1 MKQVVTLCVAACG
14 LLPFAAMAQQE
25 GCSHTLNIL
34 VSEAKTN
41 ERISGALIGSGEKQT
56 LTDPDGFAR
65 LEQVCSGLLHLHVQ
79 DLGYEVVDKDITFS
93 DGDTIHIIMKTS
105 GQTLDDV
112 EIVGHKQVINTT
124 TTVTTLN
131 QQDLDKLK
139 GGNLATML
147 KGIAGVNV
155 IQTGA
160 TIGKPVVNGMYSNRL
175 LLLNNGIRQEGQQWG
190 SEHAPEIDPF
200 IAQNISVVKGA
211 EAIRY
216 GAEAIGGVIIV
227 EPPAL
232 PKDSVIHGELNLVG
246 ASNGRSGTVSGM
258 LSGNF
263 RKAPALSWRVQG
275 TAKRSGNIETADYF
289 LDNTGSKELN
299 YSAALGYSKAHF
311 GLEAFYSHFNTELG
325 IFSGAHIGSIE
336 DLQARIANGRPFDD
350 GTFTYTIGAPKQ
362 QVVHDLLKLNGHVH
376 LNDYLHFNIQY
387 GFQKDSRQEYD
398 RRRGGRTSLPSLDLT
413 LFTHTLDASLEYF
426 NGGQWKATVGLNGL
440 YQDNASVAGT
450 FTTPLIPDYVSKG
463 AGAYAIGKLLKNNYE
478 LEAGIRYDYKFLNA
492 LGYRNKVLYGGKRD
506 FHNVSASIGG
516 IWHLSPYLDI
526 RSNAGTAWRAPT
538 VNELYSN
545 GLHHG
550 AAAFELGDSTLKS
563 EQSLKW
569 ITSVQYKNPG
579 NWLHLDMDVYANY
592 FSNYIYLQPSDSLY
606 ESIRGAFPTFS
617 NDQTNA
623 RFLGADL
630 TARVTFLKQFDYT
643 VKGSVIRAK
652 DLTNDRFLPMIP
664 ADKLEHSIR
673 WRYDAV
679 PFLKET
685 YLQLAHVFVARQTR
699 YESNSD
705 YAPPPAAYHLLN
717 LSMGTEIKTGRHDL
731 SVNFAIDNL
740 TNTLYKD
747 YLNRF
752 RYYAHDIGRNYTIR
766 LTYRI

>member
-14 LLPFAAMAQQE
+14 VLPFAALAQQKD
-25 GCSHTLNIL
+25 CPHTLTVL
-34 VSEAKTN
+34 VSEAKTD
-41 ERISGALIGSGEKQT
+41 EPVAGALVGSGEKQT
-56 LTDPDGFAR
+56 LTGPDGFAR
-65 LEQVCSGLLHLHVQ
+65 LEHVCSGQLHLHVQ
-79 DLGYEVVDKDITFS
+79 DLGFEMVDKDITFS
-93 DGDTIHIIMKTS
+93 DGDTVRITMKAS
-105 GQTLDDV
+105 GRTLDDV
-112 EIVGHKQVINTT
+112 EIIGHKQVVNTT
-124 TTVTTLN
+124 TSVTTLN

-232 PKDSVIHGELNLVG
+232 PKDSMLHGELNLVG
-246 ASNGRSGTVSGM
+246 ASNGRAGTASGM

-275 TAKRSGNIETADYF
+275 TAKRSGNIKTADYL

-311 GLEAFYSHFNTELG
+311 GFEAFYSHFNTELG

-336 DLQARIANGRPFDD
+336 DLQTRILNGRPFDN
-350 GTFTYTIGAPKQ
+350 GEFAYTIGAPKQ

-376 LNDYLHFNIQY
+376 LNDYLHLNIQY
-387 GFQKDSRQEYD
+387 GFQRDSRQEYD

-413 LFTHTLDASLEYF
+413 LFTHTLDAALEYF
-426 NGGQWKATVGLNGL
+426 NGGQWKGTIGLNGL

-450 FTTPLIPDYVSKG
+450 LTTPLIPDFVSKG
-463 AGAYAIGKLLKNNYE
+463 AGAYAIGKLLKDKYE
-478 LEAGIRYDYKFLNA
+478 LEAGLRYDYKFLNA
-492 LGYRNKVLYGGKRD
+492 LGYRNKVLYGGKRN

-516 IWHLSPYLDI
+516 VWHLDQHWNV
-526 RSNAGTAWRAPT
+526 RSNVGTAWRAPT

-550 AAAFELGDSTLKS
+550 AAAFELGDSTLNS
-563 EQSLKW
+563 EKSLKW
-569 ITSVQYKNPG
+569 ITTVQYNNPD

-592 FSNYIYLQPSDSLY
+592 FSNYIFLQPSDSLY

-630 TARVTFLKQFDYT
+630 TARITFLKQFDYT

-652 DLTNDRFLPMIP
+652 DLTNNRFLPMIP
-664 ADKLEHSIR
+664 ADKLEQSIR
-673 WRYDAV
+673 WQYDPV
-679 PFLKET
+679 PFLHET

-699 YESNSD
+699 YENNSD
-705 YAPPPAAYHLLN
+705 YAPPPDAYHLLN
-717 LSMGTEIKTGRHDL
+717 LSMGTAIKTGKHNL